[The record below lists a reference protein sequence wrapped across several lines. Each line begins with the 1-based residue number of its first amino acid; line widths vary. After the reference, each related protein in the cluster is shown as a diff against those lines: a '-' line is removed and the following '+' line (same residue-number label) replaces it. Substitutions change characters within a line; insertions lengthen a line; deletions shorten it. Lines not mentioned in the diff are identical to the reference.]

1 MFTRYLALAFS
12 VAALAA
18 PFSPQIKPTPPPAAL
33 TVFAERLQ
41 AYAELRARVAS
52 EHPELAVL
60 ADYGEIRR
68 RTDLLAAAMIEAR
81 KGARQGDIF
90 TPEIAVT
97 IRRLVRFSCNRDF
110 AQLLMLS
117 HDDLDQPLPPPV
129 VNARWPVG
137 APLSTMMPD
146 LLAELPRLPEGLEY
160 RFVQGDLILLD
171 IDACLIV
178 DVIPDVVPLTS

>member
-1 MFTRYLALAFS
+1 
-12 VAALAA
+12 
-18 PFSPQIKPTPPPAAL
+18 
-33 TVFAERLQ
+33 
-41 AYAELRARVAS
+41 
-52 EHPELAVL
+52 
-60 ADYGEIRR
+60 
-68 RTDLLAAAMIEAR
+68 
-81 KGARQGDIF
+81 
-90 TPEIAVT
+90 
-97 IRRLVRFSCNRDF
+97 
-110 AQLLMLS
+110 MLS